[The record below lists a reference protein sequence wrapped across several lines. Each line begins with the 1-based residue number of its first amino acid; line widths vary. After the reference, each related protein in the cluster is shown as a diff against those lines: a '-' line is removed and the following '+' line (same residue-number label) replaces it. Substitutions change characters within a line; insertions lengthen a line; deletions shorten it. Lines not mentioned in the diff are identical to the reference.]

1 MNIKRIL
8 LSAVLSAGVMISSAG
23 CSLFGGGSGASSG
36 NIGDITF
43 ADGDKIA
50 VIEFKDYGTVKA
62 KLFPDIAPV
71 GVENFIKLA
80 EQGYYD
86 GLKIHR
92 VIQDTYIQ
100 GGSLNGD
107 GTGGTAAYVGED
119 AAKNA
124 TTFPIEVSEKARN
137 FYGALGYA
145 ADAYGNNSVQFY
157 IVSNKTPADT
167 SKISAE
173 KVQAKADELASK
185 LSSESAAESTPEGTA
200 EAAETDN
207 SDTKLLTYQQTY
219 YSNNASFI
227 KKNGAEAAE
236 KYKKVGGL
244 YQIDGGYTVFGQVY
258 EGFDVIDK
266 INAVDVTTNA
276 SGEKSMPIQDVII
289 SSVTIETY
297 KASTAEATAEASKAD
312 SKKNSSAPTSST
324 PTVSTAEASAPATSE
339 TVSKAQ
345 AVSTAEAQQTAE
357 SQTSQ
362 TTAQASQATSEQ
374 TAVAS
379 ENSGASSTAE
389 VSTVDTKEAA

>member
-185 LSSESAAESTPEGTA
+185 LANESVAESTPEGTA

-312 SKKNSSAPTSST
+312 SKKNSSAPASSS
-324 PTVSTAEASAPATSE
+324 PTVSTAEVSAAATSE
-339 TVSKAQ
+339 TVSTAQ
-345 AVSTAEAQQTAE
+345 TVSTADAQQ
-357 SQTSQ
+357 
-362 TTAQASQATSEQ
+362 TAQASQATSEQ
-374 TAVAS
+374 TSATL
-379 ENSGASSTAE
+379 SSTAE
-389 VSTVDTKEAA
+389 ISTVDTKEAA

>member
-23 CSLFGGGSGASSG
+23 CSLFGGGSSASSG

-50 VIEFKDYGTVKA
+50 VIKFKDYGTVKA

-86 GLKIHR
+86 GLEIHR

-185 LSSESAAESTPEGTA
+185 LANESVAESTPEGTAETAEAA

-227 KKNGAEAAE
+227 KKNGADAAE

-312 SKKNSSAPTSST
+312 SKKNSSAPASSS
-324 PTVSTAEASAPATSE
+324 PTVSTAEVSAAATSE
-339 TVSKAQ
+339 TVSTAQ
-345 AVSTAEAQQTAE
+345 TVSTADAQQ
-357 SQTSQ
+357 
-362 TTAQASQATSEQ
+362 TAQASQATSEQ
-374 TAVAS
+374 TAATS
-379 ENSGASSTAE
+379 SSTAE
-389 VSTVDTKEAA
+389 ISTVDTKEAA

>member
-185 LSSESAAESTPEGTA
+185 LANESVAESTPEGTAETA

-266 INAVDVTTNA
+266 INTVDVTTNA

-297 KASTAEATAEASKAD
+297 KASTAEASKAN
-312 SKKNSSAPTSST
+312 SKKNSSAPASSS
-324 PTVSTAEASAPATSE
+324 PTVSTAEVSAAATTE
-339 TVSKAQ
+339 TVSTAQ
-345 AVSTAEAQQTAE
+345 TVSTADAQQ
-357 SQTSQ
+357 
-362 TTAQASQATSEQ
+362 TAQASQATSEQ
-374 TAVAS
+374 TSATL
-379 ENSGASSTAE
+379 SSTAE
-389 VSTVDTKEAA
+389 ISTVDTKEAA

>member
-185 LSSESAAESTPEGTA
+185 LANESAAESTPEGTA

-324 PTVSTAEASAPATSE
+324 PTVSTAEASAPAASE
-339 TVSKAQ
+339 TVSTAQ
-345 AVSTAEAQQTAE
+345 TVSTADAQQ
-357 SQTSQ
+357 
-362 TTAQASQATSEQ
+362 TAQASQATSEQ
-374 TAVAS
+374 TAATS
-379 ENSGASSTAE
+379 SSTAE

>member
-185 LSSESAAESTPEGTA
+185 LASGSAAESTPEGTA

-312 SKKNSSAPTSST
+312 SKKNSSAPASSS
-324 PTVSTAEASAPATSE
+324 PTVSTAEVSAAVTSE
-339 TVSKAQ
+339 TVSTAQ
-345 AVSTAEAQQTAE
+345 TVSTADAQQ
-357 SQTSQ
+357 
-362 TTAQASQATSEQ
+362 TAQASQATSEQ
-374 TAVAS
+374 TAATS
-379 ENSGASSTAE
+379 SSTAE
-389 VSTVDTKEAA
+389 ISTVDTKEAA

>member
-185 LSSESAAESTPEGTA
+185 LASESVAESTPEGTA

-312 SKKNSSAPTSST
+312 SKKNSSAPTSLT

-339 TVSKAQ
+339 TVSTAQ

-374 TAVAS
+374 AATS
-379 ENSGASSTAE
+379 SSTAE

>member
-185 LSSESAAESTPEGTA
+185 LASGSAAESTPEGTA

-312 SKKNSSAPTSST
+312 SKKNSSAPASSSPT
-324 PTVSTAEASAPATSE
+324 ASTAEISAPAASETDSTAQTVSTAD
-339 TVSKAQ
+339 
-345 AVSTAEAQQTAE
+345 AQQ
-357 SQTSQ
+357 
-362 TTAQASQATSEQ
+362 TAQASQATSEQ
-374 TAVAS
+374 TAATS
-379 ENSGASSTAE
+379 SSTAE
-389 VSTVDTKEAA
+389 ISTVDTKEAA

>member
-185 LSSESAAESTPEGTA
+185 LANESVAESTPGGTAETA

-258 EGFDVIDK
+258 EGFGVIDK

-339 TVSKAQ
+339 TVSTAQ
-345 AVSTAEAQQTAE
+345 TVSTADAQQ
-357 SQTSQ
+357 
-362 TTAQASQATSEQ
+362 TAQASQATSEQ
-374 TAVAS
+374 TATS
-379 ENSGASSTAE
+379 SSTAE

>member
-8 LSAVLSAGVMISSAG
+8 LSAVLSAGVMISSVG

-185 LSSESAAESTPEGTA
+185 LANESVAESTPEGTA

-266 INAVDVTTNA
+266 INTVDVTTNA

-297 KASTAEATAEASKAD
+297 KASTAEATAEASKAN
-312 SKKNSSAPTSST
+312 SKKNSSAPASSS
-324 PTVSTAEASAPATSE
+324 PTVSTAEVSAAATTE
-339 TVSKAQ
+339 TVSTAQ
-345 AVSTAEAQQTAE
+345 TVSTADAQQ
-357 SQTSQ
+357 
-362 TTAQASQATSEQ
+362 TAQASQATSEQ
-374 TAVAS
+374 TATS
-379 ENSGASSTAE
+379 SSTAE

>member
-185 LSSESAAESTPEGTA
+185 LANESAAESTPEGTA

-227 KKNGAEAAE
+227 KKNGADAAE

-312 SKKNSSAPTSST
+312 SKKNSSAPASSS
-324 PTVSTAEASAPATSE
+324 PTVSTAEVSAAATSE
-339 TVSKAQ
+339 TVSTAQ
-345 AVSTAEAQQTAE
+345 TVSTADAQQ
-357 SQTSQ
+357 
-362 TTAQASQATSEQ
+362 TAQASQATSEQ
-374 TAVAS
+374 TSATL
-379 ENSGASSTAE
+379 SSTAE
-389 VSTVDTKEAA
+389 ISTVDTKEAA

>member
-62 KLFPDIAPV
+62 KLFHDIAPV

-324 PTVSTAEASAPATSE
+324 PTVSTAEASAPAASE
-339 TVSKAQ
+339 TVSTAQ
-345 AVSTAEAQQTAE
+345 TVSTADAQQ
-357 SQTSQ
+357 
-362 TTAQASQATSEQ
+362 TAQASQATSEQ
-374 TAVAS
+374 TATS
-379 ENSGASSTAE
+379 SSTAE

>member
-8 LSAVLSAGVMISSAG
+8 LSAVLSAGVMISSVG
-23 CSLFGGGSGASSG
+23 CSLFGGGSSASSG

-107 GTGGTAAYVGED
+107 GT
-119 AAKNA
+119 
-124 TTFPIEVSEKARN
+124 VSEKARN

-185 LSSESAAESTPEGTA
+185 LANESVAESTPEGTAETA

-227 KKNGAEAAE
+227 KKNGADAAE

-289 SSVTIETY
+289 SSVSIETY

-312 SKKNSSAPTSST
+312 SKKNSAAPASSS
-324 PTVSTAEASAPATSE
+324 PTVSTAEVSAAATSE
-339 TVSKAQ
+339 TVSTAQ
-345 AVSTAEAQQTAE
+345 TVSTADAQQ
-357 SQTSQ
+357 
-362 TTAQASQATSEQ
+362 TAQASQATSEQ
-374 TAVAS
+374 TSATS
-379 ENSGASSTAE
+379 SSTAE
-389 VSTVDTKEAA
+389 ISTVDTKEAA

>member
-145 ADAYGNNSVQFY
+145 ADAYGNNCVQFY

-185 LSSESAAESTPEGTA
+185 LANESVAESTPEGTA

-324 PTVSTAEASAPATSE
+324 PTVSTAEASAPAASE
-339 TVSKAQ
+339 TVSTAQ
-345 AVSTAEAQQTAE
+345 AVSTAEAQQTA
-357 SQTSQ
+357 
-362 TTAQASQATSEQ
+362 QASQATSEQ
-374 TAVAS
+374 TAATS
-379 ENSGASSTAE
+379 SSTAE

>member
-185 LSSESAAESTPEGTA
+185 LANESVAESTPEGTA

-324 PTVSTAEASAPATSE
+324 PTVSTAEASAPAASE
-339 TVSKAQ
+339 TVSTAQ
-345 AVSTAEAQQTAE
+345 TVSTADAQQ
-357 SQTSQ
+357 
-362 TTAQASQATSEQ
+362 TAQASQATSEQ
-374 TAVAS
+374 TAATS
-379 ENSGASSTAE
+379 SSTAE

>member
-8 LSAVLSAGVMISSAG
+8 LSAVLSAGVMISSVG

-185 LSSESAAESTPEGTA
+185 LANESVAESTPGGTAETA

-258 EGFDVIDK
+258 EGFGVIDK

-339 TVSKAQ
+339 TVSTAQ
-345 AVSTAEAQQTAE
+345 TVSTADAQQ
-357 SQTSQ
+357 
-362 TTAQASQATSEQ
+362 TAQASQATSEQ
-374 TAVAS
+374 TATS
-379 ENSGASSTAE
+379 SSTAE

>member
-1 MNIKRIL
+1 M
-8 LSAVLSAGVMISSAG
+8 
-23 CSLFGGGSGASSG
+23 LFRTPIFREVRSTA
-36 NIGDITF
+36 T
-43 ADGDKIA
+43 
-50 VIEFKDYGTVKA
+50 
-62 KLFPDIAPV
+62 
-71 GVENFIKLA
+71 
-80 EQGYYD
+80 EQA
-86 GLKIHR
+86 
-92 VIQDTYIQ
+92 
-100 GGSLNGD
+100 
-107 GTGGTAAYVGED
+107 GTAAYVGED

-185 LSSESAAESTPEGTA
+185 LANESVAESTPEGTAETA

-266 INAVDVTTNA
+266 INVVDVTTNA

-312 SKKNSSAPTSST
+312 SKKNSSAPASSS
-324 PTVSTAEASAPATSE
+324 PTVSTAEVSAAATSE
-339 TVSKAQ
+339 TVSTAQ
-345 AVSTAEAQQTAE
+345 TVSTADAQQ
-357 SQTSQ
+357 
-362 TTAQASQATSEQ
+362 TAQASQATSEQ
-374 TAVAS
+374 TAATS
-379 ENSGASSTAE
+379 SSTAE

>member
-185 LSSESAAESTPEGTA
+185 LASGSAAESTPEGTA

-312 SKKNSSAPTSST
+312 SKKNSSAPASSS
-324 PTVSTAEASAPATSE
+324 PTASTAEVSAAVTSE
-339 TVSKAQ
+339 TVSTAQ
-345 AVSTAEAQQTAE
+345 TVSTADAQQ
-357 SQTSQ
+357 
-362 TTAQASQATSEQ
+362 TAQASQATSEQ
-374 TAVAS
+374 TAATS
-379 ENSGASSTAE
+379 SSTAE
-389 VSTVDTKEAA
+389 ISTVDTKEAA

>member
-185 LSSESAAESTPEGTA
+185 LASGSAAESTPEGTA

-339 TVSKAQ
+339 TVSTAQ
-345 AVSTAEAQQTAE
+345 TVSTADAQQ
-357 SQTSQ
+357 
-362 TTAQASQATSEQ
+362 TAQASQATSEQ
-374 TAVAS
+374 TATS
-379 ENSGASSTAE
+379 SSTAE

>member
-185 LSSESAAESTPEGTA
+185 LANESVAESTPEGTA

-312 SKKNSSAPTSST
+312 SKKNSSAPASSS
-324 PTVSTAEASAPATSE
+324 PTVSTAEVSAAATSE
-339 TVSKAQ
+339 TVSTAQ
-345 AVSTAEAQQTAE
+345 TVSTADAQQ
-357 SQTSQ
+357 
-362 TTAQASQATSEQ
+362 TAQASQATSEQ
-374 TAVAS
+374 TAATS
-379 ENSGASSTAE
+379 SSTAE
-389 VSTVDTKEAA
+389 ISTVDTKEAA

>member
-185 LSSESAAESTPEGTA
+185 LANESVAESTPEGTA

-227 KKNGAEAAE
+227 KKNGADAAE

-312 SKKNSSAPTSST
+312 SKKNSSAPASSS
-324 PTVSTAEASAPATSE
+324 PTVSTAEVSAAATSE
-339 TVSKAQ
+339 TVSTAQ
-345 AVSTAEAQQTAE
+345 TVSTADAQQ
-357 SQTSQ
+357 
-362 TTAQASQATSEQ
+362 TAQASQATSEQ
-374 TAVAS
+374 TAATS
-379 ENSGASSTAE
+379 SSTAE

>member
-8 LSAVLSAGVMISSAG
+8 LSAVLSAGVMLSSAG
-23 CSLFGGGSGASSG
+23 CSLFGQSDGSSSG

-71 GVENFIKLA
+71 GVENFIRLA
-80 EQGYYD
+80 EQHYYD

-92 VIQDTYIQ
+92 VIQDQLIQ

-107 GTGGTAAYVGED
+107 GTGGTAVYCGEEATD
-119 AAKNA
+119 KT

-145 ADAYGNNSVQFY
+145 ADEYGENSVQFY

-167 SKISAE
+167 SKVSAE
-173 KVQAKADELASK
+173 KVQSRADELAAQLAGEAEGNSEGDA
-185 LSSESAAESTPEGTA
+185 SSTA
-200 EAAETDN
+200 EAEAPVST
-207 SDTKLLTYQQTY
+207 DTKKLTYQQAY

-227 KKNGAEAAE
+227 KKNGEAAAD

-258 EGFDVIDK
+258 EGFEVIDK
-266 INAVDVTTNA
+266 INSVEVSTSSA
-276 SGEKSMPIQDVII
+276 GEKSQPIQDVII

-297 KASTAEATAEASKAD
+297 HASTAEATAEAGSRSDKKTQPANSAADKA
-312 SKKNSSAPTSST
+312 P
-324 PTVSTAEASAPATSE
+324 
-339 TVSKAQ
+339 
-345 AVSTAEAQQTAE
+345 TAEAQPTAE
-357 SQTSQ
+357 AKA
-362 TTAQASQATSEQ
+362 TADAQPTAEAKATADAQ
-374 TAVAS
+374 
-379 ENSGASSTAE
+379 STAE
-389 VSTVDTKEAA
+389 VKATAESAATAEAHSTGEAGSTADISTVDTKEAA

>member
-23 CSLFGGGSGASSG
+23 CSLFGGGSSASSG

-185 LSSESAAESTPEGTA
+185 LANESVAESTPEGTAETA

-266 INAVDVTTNA
+266 INTVDVTTNA

-297 KASTAEATAEASKAD
+297 KASTAEASKAN
-312 SKKNSSAPTSST
+312 SKKNSSAPASSS
-324 PTVSTAEASAPATSE
+324 PTVSTAEVSAAATTE
-339 TVSKAQ
+339 TVSTAQ
-345 AVSTAEAQQTAE
+345 TVSTADAQQ
-357 SQTSQ
+357 
-362 TTAQASQATSEQ
+362 TAQASQATSEQ
-374 TAVAS
+374 TAATS
-379 ENSGASSTAE
+379 SSTAE
-389 VSTVDTKEAA
+389 ISTVDTKEAA

>member
-185 LSSESAAESTPEGTA
+185 LSSESVAESTPEGTA

-312 SKKNSSAPTSST
+312 SKKNSSAPASSS
-324 PTVSTAEASAPATSE
+324 PTVSTAEVSAAATSE
-339 TVSKAQ
+339 TVSTAQ
-345 AVSTAEAQQTAE
+345 TVSTADAQQ
-357 SQTSQ
+357 
-362 TTAQASQATSEQ
+362 TAQASQATSEQ
-374 TAVAS
+374 TAATS
-379 ENSGASSTAE
+379 SSTAE